1 MYTNYELPLNGFI
14 YSVDFEIT
22 GKGCKVLNAIEAFE
36 DGSHRECTQGEILLI
51 KLELDSKFR
60 NEIAE
65 AEQFEQGNEPFEHFC
80 NQADNFRND

>member
-1 MYTNYELPLNGFI
+1 MYTNYELPLNEFI

-36 DGSHRECTQGEILLI
+36 NGSHRECLKSEILLI
-51 KLELDSKFR
+51 QLELDSKFI

-65 AEQFEQGNEPFEHFC
+65 VMQFEEGNAEFENFC
-80 NQADNFRND
+80 ERADNFRG